1 MLRRELDCD
10 LEGVD
15 GDEDGADV
23 SVDVTTVEP
32 RPQILQE
39 RLLVEIRQL
48 TQVRILPV
56 LQQYILFTNSKV
68 NSQSSAFQFIR
79 DS

>member
-1 MLRRELDCD
+1 MSMYVLH
-10 LEGVD
+10 LERVD

-23 SVDVTTVEP
+23 GVDVAAVEP
-32 RPQILQE
+32 GPQILQE

-56 LQQYILFTNSKV
+56 LQQYILY
-68 NSQSSAFQFIR
+68 I
-79 DS
+79 